1 MSKLL
6 RCLALVVAMG
16 AISATAISVADA
28 QGKGK
33 STGIVEVNEGKD
45 GKFRLIVRDANNKYL
60 ATSAAFASKEDAMK
74 GLSRL
79 KEVLQHPT
87 ITDKKSKGK
96 GKTKEKA
103 KESSSSKS

>member
-1 MSKLL
+1 MSKIM
-6 RCLALVVAMG
+6 RCLALVAAMA

-33 STGIVEVNEGKD
+33 KSGIVEVNEGKD
-45 GKFRLIVRDANNKYL
+45 GKFRLIVRDADSKYL
-60 ATSAAFASKEDAMK
+60 ATSAAFATKDDAIK

-79 KEVLQHPT
+79 KEALQNPT
-87 ITDKKSKGK
+87 ITDKKSSGKGK

-103 KESSSSKS
+103 KE